1 MIKNKLFQ
9 LAKLI
14 LQLASL
20 ETTNGVK
27 LIYEG
32 SLEVGTEVFIEEE
45 GELKPAPNAEYV
57 TEDKTIVVKDGKVE
71 AVEEVV
77 PEPTTEEVAQE
88 EAQEEPT
95 QDPKVAELEA
105 QLAEKE
111 ATIKE
116 LEEKIKALEEE
127 LSKQDLKMS
136 VAKPAK
142 EEIKE
147 VVAKNSELKFYQFQ

>member
-71 AVEEVV
+71 AVEEASMVLSLIKGYNISYPV
-77 PEPTTEEVAQE
+77 FLDVEPSGGRG
-88 EAQEEPT
+88 
-95 QDPKVAELEA
+95 DS
-105 QLAEKE
+105 
-111 ATIKE
+111 I
-116 LEEKIKALEEE
+116 
-127 LSKQDLKMS
+127 S
-136 VAKPAK
+136 
-142 EEIKE
+142 KE
-147 VVAKNSELKFYQFQ
+147 VRTNIIELYNIVLISHIRHISRRVNLLFTSFLLQFLCYLTVET